1 MNTALWILQ
10 GTLAAIF
17 LIAGLKKLLQPKE
30 KLETKMGWVNDFDA
44 RSVKTIGLLEILAGL
59 GLILP
64 GVLQTAPQVTVSA
77 AIGLV
82 VLMIGAAVTHTRR
95 KEPLMIVPT
104 LILAILAAVTAWG
117 HLDPYAL

>member
-1 MNTALWILQ
+1 MNPTLSILQ

-17 LIAGLKKLLQPKE
+17 LFAGLKKLLQPKE
-30 KLETKMGWVNDFDA
+30 KLETKMGWVNDFA
-44 RSVKTIGLLEILAGL
+44 PGSIKAIGLLEILAGL
-59 GLILP
+59 GLIVP
-64 GVLQTAPQVTVSA
+64 SILQIAPHLTTWA

-104 LILAILAAVTAWG
+104 LILATLAAVA
-117 HLDPYAL
+117 AL